1 MNNETLQSEAPIMQ
15 VEDLAVTF
23 YSPNGTFRAV
33 RDASLEITR
42 GEVLGLVGESGCG
55 KSTVAFAMMGYLPGT
70 AEVEGAVRFE
80 GVDITSLSSAELM
93 ELRGNRIA
101 MVYQDPVTS
110 LNPSMRVGPQV
121 EEALLQHL
129 DIDSETA
136 RARSVELFD
145 SVGLAD
151 PDRIGRRY
159 PHQLSGGQQQRVV
172 IAMALACD
180 PHLLIMD
187 EPTTGLDV
195 TTEATILDLIV
206 ELKDRVNAGILFVSH
221 NLGVIARVADRVA
234 VMYAGEIVEQAPV
247 RELFKNPSH
256 PYTAGLLSCVPQ
268 PPEDDGVERQLSSI
282 PGTVFDAQN
291 EQAEECLFAPRCP
304 LAQERCTT
312 QSPPL
317 VDTRGNHPHLNPLPS
332 RERGQAEPHSTSSGG
347 HLSRCF
353 FHRDVTADIWG
364 DALERVEK
372 PPEQIESPVLNVS
385 GLRKFYG
392 GGRRKYILFGPPV
405 APPVRALMDMD
416 MRIGSGRTTG
426 IVGES
431 GSGKSTAARAI
442 VGLEPKDRGNLQ
454 LHGQDLEGDVH
465 DRTEDQRSSMRMV
478 FQNPTAS
485 LNPKLPVGHTIVRA
499 LRKFAGLNK
508 RESNERAE
516 ELMEAVGLDPSFL
529 ERQPTELSGGQQQRV
544 ALASAFAAN
553 PDLVVADEAVSA
565 LDVSVQAQVLNLL
578 EDHQRETGNSYV
590 FITHDLG
597 VVRYISDDILVLY
610 AGHVAEYGPSKA
622 VLSAPSHPYTEA
634 LLSAAPVPDPDAEPT
649 HIRLEGSV
657 PTLRGAFTGCFFAG
671 RCPRKIGDICD
682 TTPPPQQSGPNG
694 DNHFINCHIPIS
706 ELESL
711 QMEDSGKAEA
721 AD

>member
-1 MNNETLQSEAPIMQ
+1 MDQALQQDAPLMQ

-33 RDASLEITR
+33 RDASLEIAR

-70 AEVEGAVRFE
+70 AQVDGAVRFE
-80 GVDITSLSSAELM
+80 GVDITSLSSGELM
-93 ELRGNRIA
+93 GLRGNRIA

-121 EEALLQHL
+121 EEVLLQHL
-129 DIDSETA
+129 DLDA
-136 RARSVELFD
+136 DAALARSVELFE

-159 PHQLSGGQQQRVV
+159 PHELSGGQQQRVV

-268 PPEDDGVERQLSSI
+268 PPGDDGVERQLSSI
-282 PGTVFDAQN
+282 PGTVFDAQT
-291 EQAEECLFAPRCP
+291 EQSEECLFSPRCP
-304 LAQERCTT
+304 LAQESCMS

-317 VDTRGNHPHLNPLPS
+317 VDTGD
-332 RERGQAEPHSTSSGG
+332 G

-353 FHRDVTADIWG
+353 FHGDVMSDIWG
-364 DALERVEK
+364 EALARVEK
-372 PPEQIESPVLNVS
+372 PQEQVKSPVLNVN

-405 APPVRALMDMD
+405 ARPVRALVDVDMKV
-416 MRIGSGRTTG
+416 GSGRTIG

-442 VGLEPKDRGNLQ
+442 VGLEPKDLGALE
-454 LHGQDLEGDVH
+454 LHGNELESDVH
-465 DRTEDQRSSMRMV
+465 DRTEDQRAAMRMV

-499 LRKFAGLNK
+499 LRKFAGLN
-508 RESNERAE
+508 RQESSERAE
-516 ELMEAVGLDPSFL
+516 ELMEAVGLDPTFL
-529 ERQPTELSGGQQQRV
+529 DRQPTELSGGQQQRV
-544 ALASAFAAN
+544 ALAGAFAAN

-578 EDHQRETGNSYV
+578 EEHQRDTGNSYV

-622 VLSAPSHPYTEA
+622 VLSVPSHPYTEA

-671 RCPRKIGDICD
+671 RCPRKLGDICD
-682 TTPPPQQSGPNG
+682 TTPPPQQSGPDG
-694 DNHFINCHIPIS
+694 DNHFINCHIPIA

-711 QMEDSGKAEA
+711 QIADSGKPTL

>member
-1 MNNETLQSEAPIMQ
+1 MNQYQNGDAPLIQLQN
-15 VEDLAVTF
+15 LAVTF
-23 YSPNGTFRAV
+23 QTPRGSFRAV
-33 RDASLEITR
+33 RSASLEISR

-55 KSTVAFAMMGYLPGT
+55 KSTVAFAMMNYLPGT
-70 AEVEGAVRFE
+70 AQVEGAVRFE
-80 GVDITSLSSAELM
+80 GMNISEFSDSELR

-101 MVYQDPVTS
+101 MVYQDPLTS
-110 LNPSMRVGPQV
+110 LNPSMRIGPQIV
-121 EEALLQHL
+121 EVLKHHL
-129 DIDSETA
+129 DLDGEA
-136 RARSVELFD
+136 AQLRAVELFS

-151 PDRIGRRY
+151 PARIGSRY
-159 PHQLSGGQQQRVV
+159 PHELSGGQQQRVV

-234 VMYAGEIVEQAPV
+234 VMYAGEIVEEAPV
-247 RELFKNPSH
+247 RKLFNNPRH
-256 PYTAGLLSCVPQ
+256 PYTVGLLSCVPQ
-268 PPEDDGVERQLSSI
+268 PPGDDGVERQLRSI

-291 EQAEECLFAPRCP
+291 MQGNSCLFAPRCP
-304 LAQERCTT
+304 MATDICTQATPAVAQVSEGHLARC
-312 QSPPL
+312 
-317 VDTRGNHPHLNPLPS
+317 NHHADVTEDLWGEL
-332 RERGQAEPHSTSSGG
+332 RER
-347 HLSRCF
+347 LM
-353 FHRDVTADIWG
+353 
-364 DALERVEK
+364 K
-372 PPEQIESPVLNVS
+372 PPSNGGLPVLNAED
-385 GLRKFYG
+385 LRKFYG
-392 GGRRKYILFGPPV
+392 GGRKKYILFGPPV
-405 APPVRALMDMD
+405 RQPVRALVDVD
-416 MRIGSGRTTG
+416 MRVDGGRTLG

-442 VGLEPKDRGNLQ
+442 VGLEARDRGVLELRGNT
-454 LHGQDLEGDVH
+454 LEGDVG
-465 DRTEDQRSSMRMV
+465 DRTEEQRSSMRMV

-485 LNPKLPVGHTIVRA
+485 LNPKLPIKHTITRA
-499 LRKFAGLNK
+499 LRKFAGV
-508 RESNERAE
+508 SRAE
-516 ELMEAVGLDPSFL
+516 SQQRAEQLMSAVGLDPLYLDRRPS
-529 ERQPTELSGGQQQRV
+529 ELSGGQQQRV

-578 EDHQRETGNSYV
+578 EEHQRETGNSYV

-610 AGHVAEYGPSKA
+610 AGHVAEYGPSEA
-622 VLSAPSHPYTEA
+622 VLASPSHPYTEA

-657 PTLRGAFTGCFFAG
+657 PTLRSAFKGCFFAG
-671 RCPRKIGDICD
+671 RCPRKIGDVCD
-682 TTPPPQQSGPNG
+682 NETPTEQRGSGG
-694 DNHFINCHIPIS
+694 DSHVINCHIPIV
-706 ELESL
+706 ELEQL
-711 QMEDSGKAEA
+711 QSATGAGQLGA

>member
-1 MNNETLQSEAPIMQ
+1 MNHADNSDAPIIQ
-15 VEDLAVTF
+15 LENLAVTF
-23 YSPNGTFRAV
+23 QTPRGAFRAV
-33 RDASLEITR
+33 RSASLEIAR
-42 GEVLGLVGESGCG
+42 GEVVGLVGESGCG
-55 KSTVAFAMMGYLPGT
+55 KSTVAFAMMNYLPST
-70 AEVEGAVRFE
+70 AQVEGSIRFE
-80 GVDITSLSSAELM
+80 GMEISDISDSELR

-101 MVYQDPVTS
+101 MVYQDPITS
-110 LNPSMRVGPQV
+110 LNPSMRVGQQI
-121 EEALLQHL
+121 EEVLKHHL
-129 DIDSETA
+129 DMDSEA
-136 RARSVELFD
+136 AQRRAVELFE

-151 PDRIGRRY
+151 PGRIGRRY
-159 PHQLSGGQQQRVV
+159 PHQLSGGMQQRVV

-234 VMYAGEIVEQAPV
+234 VMYAGEIVEEAPV

-268 PPEDDGVERQLSSI
+268 PPEDDGVELQLRSI
-282 PGTVFDAQN
+282 PGAVFDAQM
-291 EQAEECLFAPRCP
+291 EQANACLFAPRCP
-304 LAQERCTT
+304 LARETCLSST
-312 QSPPL
+312 
-317 VDTRGNHPHLNPLPS
+317 PS
-332 RERGQAEPHSTSSGG
+332 LANISANG
-347 HLSRCF
+347 HTARCF
-353 FHRDVTADIWG
+353 YNDEVHDGIWG
-364 DALERVEK
+364 DLLERVVK
-372 PPEQIESPVLNVS
+372 PAPEETTPALYAED
-385 GLRKFYG
+385 LRKFYG

-405 APPVRALMDMD
+405 RPPVRALVDVD
-416 MRIGSGRTTG
+416 MRVGGGRTLG

-442 VGLEPKDRGNLQ
+442 VGLEAKDGGVLQ
-454 LHGQDLEGDVH
+454 LRGQELEGDVG
-465 DRTEDQRSSMRMV
+465 DRTEDQRSAMRMV

-485 LNPKLPVGHTIVRA
+485 LNPKLPIKHAITRA
-499 LRKFAGLNK
+499 LRKFAGVRRGEI
-508 RESNERAE
+508 RERSE
-516 ELMEAVGLDPSFL
+516 ELMSSVGLDPLYLDRLPS
-529 ERQPTELSGGQQQRV
+529 ELSGGQQQRV

-578 EDHQRETGNSYV
+578 EERQRETGNAYV

-597 VVRYISDDILVLY
+597 VVRYVSDDILVLY
-610 AGHVAEYGPSKA
+610 AGHVAEYGPSEA
-622 VLSAPSHPYTEA
+622 VLSTPSHPYTEA

-657 PTLRGAFTGCFFAG
+657 PTLRSAFKGCFFAG

-682 TTPPPQQSGPNG
+682 AEPPPEQHGPG
-694 DNHFINCHIPIS
+694 GEAHMINCHIPVE
-706 ELESL
+706 ELERL
-711 QMEDSGKAEA
+711 QREDVPETA
-721 AD
+721 A

>member
-1 MNNETLQSEAPIMQ
+1 MKHANNAEAPLIQ
-15 VEDLAVTF
+15 LEDLAVTF
-23 YSPNGTFRAV
+23 QTPRGSFRAV
-33 RDASLEITR
+33 RSASLEISR

-55 KSTVAFAMMGYLPGT
+55 KSTVAFAMMNYLPGT
-70 AEVEGAVRFE
+70 AQIDGAVRFE
-80 GVDITSLSSAELM
+80 GMDIAEFSAAELR

-101 MVYQDPVTS
+101 MVYQDPLTS
-110 LNPSMRVGPQV
+110 LNPSMRVGPQI
-121 EEALLQHL
+121 EEVLKHHL
-129 DIDSETA
+129 DLDGEAAQA
-136 RARSVELFD
+136 RAVELFS

-151 PDRIGRRY
+151 PERIGSRY
-159 PHQLSGGQQQRVV
+159 PHELSGGQQQRVV

-234 VMYAGEIVEQAPV
+234 VMYAGEIVEEAPV
-247 RELFKNPSH
+247 RELFKNPRH
-256 PYTAGLLSCVPQ
+256 PYTVGLLSCVPQ
-268 PPEDDGVERQLSSI
+268 PPGDDGVERQLRSI

-291 EQAEECLFAPRCP
+291 AQADACLFAPRCP
-304 LAQERCTT
+304 MATDICTQEPPPVSQVSDGHVARCHHHAKVAED
-312 QSPPL
+312 L
-317 VDTRGNHPHLNPLPS
+317 WGEL
-332 RERGQAEPHSTSSGG
+332 RER
-347 HLSRCF
+347 L
-353 FHRDVTADIWG
+353 V
-364 DALERVEK
+364 K
-372 PPEQIESPVLNVS
+372 PPSNGGLPVLNAQD
-385 GLRKFYG
+385 LRKFYG

-405 APPVRALMDMD
+405 RQPVRALVDVD
-416 MRIGSGRTTG
+416 MRVDGGRTLG

-442 VGLEPKDRGNLQ
+442 VGLEARDRGKLE
-454 LHGQDLEGDVH
+454 LRGQALEGDVG
-465 DRTEDQRSSMRMV
+465 DRTEAQRSSMRMV

-485 LNPKLPVGHTIVRA
+485 LNPKLPIKHAITRA
-499 LRKFAGLNK
+499 LRKFAGVSK
-508 RESNERAE
+508 SDIQQRAE
-516 ELMEAVGLDPSFL
+516 QLMHAVGLDPLYLNRRPS
-529 ERQPTELSGGQQQRV
+529 ELSGGQQQRV

-578 EDHQRETGNSYV
+578 EEHQRETGNSYV

-597 VVRYISDDILVLY
+597 VVRYVSDDILVLY
-610 AGHVAEYGPSKA
+610 AGHIAEYGPSEA

-634 LLSAAPVPDPDAEPT
+634 LLSAAPVPDPDAEPS

-657 PTLRGAFTGCFFAG
+657 PTLRSEFKGCFFAG

-682 TTPPPQQSGPNG
+682 SEPPPEQQGQGGAS
-694 DNHFINCHIPIS
+694 HEIRCHIPVA
-706 ELESL
+706 ELEQL
-711 QMEDSGKAEA
+711 QRA
-721 AD
+721 AQIAS

>member
-1 MNNETLQSEAPIMQ
+1 MTQALQQDAPLMQ
-15 VEDLAVTF
+15 VKDLAVTF

-33 RDASLEITR
+33 RDASLEIAR

-80 GVDITSLSSAELM
+80 GVDITTLSTSELM

-121 EEALLQHL
+121 EEVLLQHL
-129 DIDSETA
+129 DINSDA
-136 RARSVELFD
+136 AYARSVELFE

-159 PHQLSGGQQQRVV
+159 PHELSGGQQQRVV

-268 PPEDDGVERQLSSI
+268 PPGDDGVERQLSSI
-282 PGTVFDAQN
+282 PGTVFDAQT
-291 EQAEECLFAPRCP
+291 EQSAECLFAPRCP
-304 LAQERCTT
+304 LAQESCTT

-317 VDTRGNHPHLNPLPS
+317 V
-332 RERGQAEPHSTSSGG
+332 STGDS

-353 FHRDVTADIWG
+353 FHGDVKSDIWG
-364 DALERVEK
+364 EALARVEK
-372 PPEQIESPVLNVS
+372 PQEQDAEPVLNIR

-405 APPVRALMDMD
+405 NPPVRALMDMD
-416 MRIGSGRTTG
+416 MRIGSGRTIG

-454 LHGQDLEGDVH
+454 LHGDELEGDVH
-465 DRTEDQRSSMRMV
+465 DRTEDQRSAMRMV

-485 LNPKLPVGHTIVRA
+485 LNPKLPVGHAIVRA
-499 LRKFAGLNK
+499 LRKFAGLN
-508 RESNERAE
+508 RQESNERAE
-516 ELMEAVGLDPSFL
+516 ELMEAVGLDPTFL

-578 EDHQRETGNSYV
+578 EDHQRESGNSYV

-622 VLSAPSHPYTEA
+622 VLSVPSHPYTEA

-657 PTLRGAFTGCFFAG
+657 PTQRGAFSGCFFAG
-671 RCPRKIGDICD
+671 RCPRKLGDICD
-682 TTPPPQQSGPNG
+682 TTPPPTQNGPEG

-711 QMEDSGKAEA
+711 QRADSGEPAFTK
-721 AD
+721 

>member
-1 MNNETLQSEAPIMQ
+1 MQ

-70 AEVEGAVRFE
+70 AQVDGAVRFE
-80 GVDITSLSSAELM
+80 GVDITSLSSGEIM

-121 EEALLQHL
+121 EEVLLQHL
-129 DIDSETA
+129 DIDSGAA
-136 RARSVELFD
+136 RARSVELFE

-159 PHQLSGGQQQRVV
+159 PHELSGGQQQRVV

-180 PHLLIMD
+180 PDLLIMD

-247 RELFKNPSH
+247 REIFKNPSH

-282 PGTVFDAQN
+282 PGTVFDAQA
-291 EQAEECLFAPRCP
+291 EQSEECLFAPRCP
-304 LAQERCTT
+304 LAQESCTS

-317 VDTRGNHPHLNPLPS
+317 VDTVGAGLKPAP
-332 RERGQAEPHSTSSGG
+332 T

-353 FHRDVTADIWG
+353 FHEDVRADIWG
-364 DALERVEK
+364 EALARVEK
-372 PPEQIESPVLNVS
+372 PQEQDDRPVLNVN

-405 APPVRALMDMD
+405 ARPVRALVDVDMKV
-416 MRIGSGRTTG
+416 GSGRTIG

-442 VGLEPKDRGNLQ
+442 VGLEPKDRGALE
-454 LHGQDLEGDVH
+454 LHGNELESDVH
-465 DRTEDQRSSMRMV
+465 DRTEDQRAAMRMV

-499 LRKFAGLNK
+499 LRKFAGLN
-508 RESNERAE
+508 RQESNERAE
-516 ELMEAVGLDPSFL
+516 ELMEAVGLDPTFL
-529 ERQPTELSGGQQQRV
+529 DRQPTELSGGQQQRV

-578 EDHQRETGNSYV
+578 EEHQRDTGNSYV

-622 VLSAPSHPYTEA
+622 VLSVPSHPYTEA
-634 LLSAAPVPDPDAEPT
+634 LLSAAPVPDPDSEPT

-671 RCPRKIGDICD
+671 RCPRKIGEICD
-682 TTPPPQQSGPNG
+682 TTPPPRQSGPNG
-694 DNHFINCHIPIS
+694 GNHYINCHIPIS

-711 QMEDSGKAEA
+711 QIADSGKPSLAR
-721 AD
+721 

>member
-1 MNNETLQSEAPIMQ
+1 MNHADNSDAPIIQ
-15 VEDLAVTF
+15 LENLAVTF
-23 YSPNGTFRAV
+23 QTPRGAFRAV
-33 RDASLEITR
+33 RSASLEIAR
-42 GEVLGLVGESGCG
+42 GEVVGLVGESGCG
-55 KSTVAFAMMGYLPGT
+55 KSTVAFAMMDYLPGT
-70 AEVEGAVRFE
+70 AQVEGSIRFE
-80 GVDITSLSSAELM
+80 GMEISDISDAELR

-101 MVYQDPVTS
+101 MVYQDPITS
-110 LNPSMRVGPQV
+110 LNPSMRVGQQI
-121 EEALLQHL
+121 EEVLKHHL
-129 DIDSETA
+129 DMDSEA
-136 RARSVELFD
+136 AQRRAVELFE

-151 PDRIGRRY
+151 PGRIGRRY
-159 PHQLSGGQQQRVV
+159 PHQLSGGMQQRVV

-234 VMYAGEIVEQAPV
+234 VMYAGEIVEEAPV

-268 PPEDDGVERQLSSI
+268 PPEDDGVELQLRSI
-282 PGTVFDAQN
+282 PGAVFDAQM
-291 EQAEECLFAPRCP
+291 EQANACLFAPRCP
-304 LAQERCTT
+304 LARETCLSST
-312 QSPPL
+312 
-317 VDTRGNHPHLNPLPS
+317 PS
-332 RERGQAEPHSTSSGG
+332 LANISANG
-347 HLSRCF
+347 HTARCF
-353 FHRDVTADIWG
+353 YSDEVNDGIWG
-364 DALERVEK
+364 DLLERVVK
-372 PPEQIESPVLNVS
+372 PAPEETTPALYAED
-385 GLRKFYG
+385 LRKFYG

-405 APPVRALMDMD
+405 RPPVRALVDVD
-416 MRIGSGRTTG
+416 MRVGGGRTLG

-442 VGLEPKDRGNLQ
+442 VGLEAKDGGVLQ
-454 LHGQDLEGDVH
+454 LRGQELEGDVG
-465 DRTEDQRSSMRMV
+465 DRTEDQRSAMRMV

-485 LNPKLPVGHTIVRA
+485 LNPKLPIKHAITRA
-499 LRKFAGLNK
+499 LRKFAGVRRGEI
-508 RESNERAE
+508 RERSE
-516 ELMEAVGLDPSFL
+516 ELMSSVGLDPLYLDRLPS
-529 ERQPTELSGGQQQRV
+529 ELSGGQQQRV

-578 EDHQRETGNSYV
+578 EERQRETGNAYV

-597 VVRYISDDILVLY
+597 VVRYVSDDILVLY
-610 AGHVAEYGPSKA
+610 AGHVAEYGPSEA
-622 VLSAPSHPYTEA
+622 VLSTPSHPYTEA

-657 PTLRGAFTGCFFAG
+657 PTLRSAFKGCFFAG

-682 TTPPPQQSGPNG
+682 AEPPPEQHGPG
-694 DNHFINCHIPIS
+694 GEAHMINCHIPVE
-706 ELESL
+706 ELERL
-711 QMEDSGKAEA
+711 QREDVPETA
-721 AD
+721 A

>member
-1 MNNETLQSEAPIMQ
+1 MNHSDNSDASLIQLEN
-15 VEDLAVTF
+15 LAVTF
-23 YSPNGTFRAV
+23 LTSRGAFRAV
-33 RDASLEITR
+33 RSASLEIAR

-55 KSTVAFAMMGYLPGT
+55 KSTVAFAMMNYLPGT
-70 AEVEGAVRFE
+70 AQVEGAVRFE
-80 GVDITSLSSAELM
+80 GMDIADFSDAELR
-93 ELRGNRIA
+93 ELRGNRVA
-101 MVYQDPVTS
+101 MVYQDPLTS
-110 LNPSMRVGPQV
+110 LNPSMRIGIQI
-121 EEALLQHL
+121 EEVLKQHL
-129 DIDSETA
+129 DMDSETA
-136 RARSVELFD
+136 QRRSVELFA

-151 PDRIGRRY
+151 PRRIGRRY
-159 PHQLSGGQQQRVV
+159 PHELSGGQQQRVV

-234 VMYAGEIVEQAPV
+234 VMYAGEIVEEAPV
-247 RELFKNPSH
+247 RELFKNPRH
-256 PYTAGLLSCVPQ
+256 PYTVGLLSCVPQ
-268 PPEDDGVERQLSSI
+268 PPGDDGVERQLRSI
-282 PGTVFDAQN
+282 PGTVFDAQSA
-291 EQAEECLFAPRCP
+291 QTDSCLFAPRCP
-304 LAQERCTT
+304 MATDICTQEPPPVSQVSDGHVARCHHHADV
-312 QSPPL
+312 SDDL
-317 VDTRGNHPHLNPLPS
+317 WGEL
-332 RERGQAEPHSTSSGG
+332 RER
-347 HLSRCF
+347 L
-353 FHRDVTADIWG
+353 V
-364 DALERVEK
+364 K
-372 PPEQIESPVLNVS
+372 PPTDGDLPVLNAQD
-385 GLRKFYG
+385 LRKFYG

-405 APPVRALMDMD
+405 RQPVRALVDVDMQVD
-416 MRIGSGRTTG
+416 GGRTLG

-442 VGLEPKDRGNLQ
+442 VGLEARDRGILE
-454 LHGQDLEGDVH
+454 LRGQALEGDVG
-465 DRTEDQRSSMRMV
+465 DRTEEQRSSMRMV

-485 LNPKLPVGHTIVRA
+485 LNPKLPIKHAITRA
-499 LRKFAGLNK
+499 LRKFAGVS
-508 RESNERAE
+508 RSESQERAE
-516 ELMEAVGLDPSFL
+516 QLMNAVGLDPLYLDRRPS
-529 ERQPTELSGGQQQRV
+529 ELSGGQQQRV

-578 EDHQRETGNSYV
+578 EEHQRETGNSYV

-597 VVRYISDDILVLY
+597 VVRYVSDDILVLY
-610 AGHVAEYGPSKA
+610 AGHVAEYGPSEA

-657 PTLRGAFTGCFFAG
+657 PTLRTAFKGCFFAG

-682 TTPPPQQSGPNG
+682 NEPPPQQQGPG
-694 DNHFINCHIPIS
+694 GASHIINCHIPID
-706 ELESL
+706 ELEQFQSA
-711 QMEDSGKAEA
+711 DVPGRSTA

>member
-1 MNNETLQSEAPIMQ
+1 MNHADNSDAPIIQ
-15 VEDLAVTF
+15 LENLAVTF
-23 YSPNGTFRAV
+23 QTPRGAFRAV
-33 RDASLEITR
+33 RSASLEIAR
-42 GEVLGLVGESGCG
+42 GEVVGLVGESGCG
-55 KSTVAFAMMGYLPGT
+55 KSTVAFAMMNYLPGT
-70 AEVEGAVRFE
+70 AQVEGSIRFE
-80 GVDITSLSSAELM
+80 GMEISDISDSELR

-101 MVYQDPVTS
+101 MVYQDPITS
-110 LNPSMRVGPQV
+110 LNPSMRVGQQI
-121 EEALLQHL
+121 EEVLKHHL
-129 DIDSETA
+129 DMDSEA
-136 RARSVELFD
+136 AQRRAVELFE

-151 PDRIGRRY
+151 PRRIGRRY
-159 PHQLSGGQQQRVV
+159 PHQLSGGMQQRVV

-234 VMYAGEIVEQAPV
+234 VMYAGEIVEEAPV

-268 PPEDDGVERQLSSI
+268 PPEDDGVELQLRSI
-282 PGTVFDAQN
+282 PGAVFDAQM
-291 EQAEECLFAPRCP
+291 EQVNSCLFAPRCP
-304 LAQERCTT
+304 LARETCLSST
-312 QSPPL
+312 
-317 VDTRGNHPHLNPLPS
+317 PS
-332 RERGQAEPHSTSSGG
+332 LANISANG
-347 HLSRCF
+347 HTARCF
-353 FHRDVTADIWG
+353 YNDEVNDGIWG
-364 DALERVEK
+364 DLLERVVK
-372 PPEQIESPVLNVS
+372 PAPEETTPALYAED
-385 GLRKFYG
+385 LRKFYG

-405 APPVRALMDMD
+405 RPPVRALVDVD
-416 MRIGSGRTTG
+416 MRVGGGRTLG

-442 VGLEPKDRGNLQ
+442 VGLEAKDGGVLQ
-454 LHGQDLEGDVH
+454 LRGQELEGDVG
-465 DRTEDQRSSMRMV
+465 DRTEDQRSAMRMV

-485 LNPKLPVGHTIVRA
+485 LNPKLPIKHAITRA
-499 LRKFAGLNK
+499 LRKFAGVRRGEI
-508 RESNERAE
+508 RERSE
-516 ELMEAVGLDPSFL
+516 ELMSSVGLDPLYLDRLPS
-529 ERQPTELSGGQQQRV
+529 ELSGGQQQRV

-578 EDHQRETGNSYV
+578 EERQRETGNAYV

-597 VVRYISDDILVLY
+597 VVRYVSDDILVLY
-610 AGHVAEYGPSKA
+610 AGHVAEYGPSEA
-622 VLSAPSHPYTEA
+622 VLSTPSHPYTEA

-657 PTLRGAFTGCFFAG
+657 PTLRSAFKGCFFAG

-682 TTPPPQQSGPNG
+682 AAPPPEQHGPG
-694 DNHFINCHIPIS
+694 GEAHMINCHIPVE
-706 ELESL
+706 ELERL
-711 QMEDSGKAEA
+711 QREDVPETA
-721 AD
+721 A

>member
-1 MNNETLQSEAPIMQ
+1 MNHANHADIAEAPLIQ
-15 VEDLAVTF
+15 LEDLAVTF
-23 YSPNGTFRAV
+23 LTPRGAFRAV
-33 RDASLEITR
+33 RSASLEIAR

-55 KSTVAFAMMGYLPGT
+55 KSTVAFAMMNYLPGT
-70 AEVEGAVRFE
+70 ARVEGAVRFE
-80 GVDITSLSSAELM
+80 GMDISDFSDDELR

-101 MVYQDPVTS
+101 MVYQDPLTS
-110 LNPSMRVGPQV
+110 LSPSMRVGPQI
-121 EEALLQHL
+121 EEVIKHHL
-129 DIDSETA
+129 DLDAEA
-136 RARSVELFD
+136 AQQRVVELFE

-151 PDRIGRRY
+151 PQRMGRRY

-180 PHLLIMD
+180 PRLLIMD

-206 ELKDRVNAGILFVSH
+206 DLKDRVNAGILFVSH

-234 VMYAGEIVEQAPV
+234 VMYAGEIVEEAPV

-268 PPEDDGVERQLSSI
+268 PPGDDGIERQLRSI
-282 PGTVFDAQN
+282 PGSVFDAQSA
-291 EQAEECLFAPRCP
+291 QTGSCLFAPRCP
-304 LAQERCTT
+304 LVKDACLQTSPQPAQVSDGHTARCFYHSDVTDD
-312 QSPPL
+312 L
-317 VDTRGNHPHLNPLPS
+317 WGEL
-332 RERGQAEPHSTSSGG
+332 RER
-347 HLSRCF
+347 L
-353 FHRDVTADIWG
+353 V
-364 DALERVEK
+364 K
-372 PPEQIESPVLNVS
+372 PETDSAVPVLNAEN
-385 GLRKFYG
+385 LRKFYG
-392 GGRRKYILFGPPV
+392 GGRKKYILFGPPV
-405 APPVRALMDMD
+405 RRPVRALVDVD
-416 MRIGSGRTTG
+416 MRVDGGRTLG

-442 VGLEPKDRGNLQ
+442 VGLEARDGGKLELRGQ
-454 LHGQDLEGDVH
+454 VLEGDVG
-465 DRTEDQRSSMRMV
+465 DRTEYQRSSMRMV
-478 FQNPTAS
+478 FQNPTSS
-485 LNPKLPVGHTIVRA
+485 LNPKLPIKHAITRA
-499 LRKFAGLNK
+499 LRKFAGVG
-508 RESNERAE
+508 RGESQERAE
-516 ELMEAVGLDPSFL
+516 QLMNAVGLDPLYLDRRPS
-529 ERQPTELSGGQQQRV
+529 ELSGGQQQRV

-578 EDHQRETGNSYV
+578 EQHQRETGNSYV

-610 AGHVAEYGPSKA
+610 AGHVAEYGPSEA

-657 PTLRGAFTGCFFAG
+657 PTLRTAFKGCFFAG

-682 TTPPPQQSGPNG
+682 NEPPPEQRGPG
-694 DNHFINCHIPIS
+694 GESHMINCHIPVD
-706 ELESL
+706 ELEQL
-711 QMEDSGKAEA
+711 QRKDSGRQVVRSSS
-721 AD
+721 